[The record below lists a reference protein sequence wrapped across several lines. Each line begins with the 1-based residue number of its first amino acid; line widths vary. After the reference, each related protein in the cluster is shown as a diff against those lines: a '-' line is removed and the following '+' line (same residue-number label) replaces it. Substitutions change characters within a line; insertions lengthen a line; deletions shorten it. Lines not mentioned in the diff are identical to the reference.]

1 MRKVILI
8 VCGCLI
14 IAPLSAAS
22 AEFLVFSGETYLAMP
37 GYFKIWMPNGGSF
50 DTMKLFDL
58 DYRNIDA
65 TDSIAY
71 DFASNDFRVYR
82 SITPYDLVILH
93 DDFKEYSVHCDT
105 AVYDEDIM
113 FFNVGVDINDMNAV
127 MAFTYVG
134 YIPYGEFL
142 NMSGAGSEIPNG
154 QDSGTISGRVWINI
168 AGHTDLSV
176 LNATISLQGTAY
188 TTVSD
193 ADGKFSLA
201 GIPPGTYTLAV
212 TAPDLVPLSKE
223 ITLLENQAVDAE
235 LPQMTVLTQE
245 DLDQGI
251 NDAIETWD
259 VGADRKI
266 GIEEAIQ
273 ALQVISGAGSN

>member
-1 MRKVILI
+1 MRNVLLIL
-8 VCGCLI
+8 CGCLLL
-14 IAPLSAAS
+14 APLSLAS
-22 AEFLVFSGETYLAMP
+22 ADFMVFSGETYLARP
-37 GYFKIWMPNGGSF
+37 GYFRIWMPCGESF
-50 DTMKLFDL
+50 DTIKLFDL
-58 DYRNIDA
+58 DYRNIGA

-71 DFASNDFRVYR
+71 DFASREFRVYR

-93 DDFKEYSVHCDT
+93 DDFKEYSVYYDT
-105 AVYDEDIM
+105 AIYDEDTM
-113 FFNVGVDINDMNAV
+113 LFNVGVDINDMNAV

-134 YIPYGEFL
+134 YIAYGEFL
-142 NMSGAGSEIPNG
+142 NISGSGGIPNG

-193 ADGKFSLA
+193 ANGHFSLA
-201 GIPPGTYTLAV
+201 GVPPGTYTLAV

-223 ITLLENQAVDAE
+223 ITLLENQVLEAE
-235 LPQMTVLTQE
+235 LPQMTVLKQE

-259 VGADRKI
+259 VGADRRI
-266 GIEEAIQ
+266 GLGEAIQ